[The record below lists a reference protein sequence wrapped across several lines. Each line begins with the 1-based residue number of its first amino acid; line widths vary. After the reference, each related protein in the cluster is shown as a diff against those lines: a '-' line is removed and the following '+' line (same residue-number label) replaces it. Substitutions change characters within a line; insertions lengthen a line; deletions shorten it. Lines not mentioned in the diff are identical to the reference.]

1 MVRVYYL
8 FRGSASHRTLVPLH
22 LPIWVFASFFLCV
35 CVCVCVVLQIYI
47 VFTRGEPNKAV
58 KKNLLF
64 LQIMYR
70 PLPSWSIFKELRIV
84 QDHS

>member
-8 FRGSASHRTLVPLH
+8 FRGGALHRTLVPLH
-22 LPIWVFASFFLCV
+22 LPFGFLLLFV

-47 VFTRGEPNKAV
+47 VFTRGAPNKAV